1 MLLIMLNKLYVL
13 FIMFLKVCF
22 SVLLGVGFRLLLWV
36 FLMIFIILC
45 YEDVIKIN
53 CEWDFNL

>member
-1 MLLIMLNKLYVL
+1 MLLSMLNKVYSL

-53 CEWDFNL
+53 C

>member
-1 MLLIMLNKLYVL
+1 MLNKLYVL

-45 YEDVIKIN
+45 YIRCNKNKLLVR
-53 CEWDFNL
+53 F